1 MNIPSLPCRVLLF
14 GAVLFS
20 LAQIQSQELPKPQQS
35 ESELIDGYRRAHD
48 RRDLEGMLKLFCWD
62 KVTPEVRKVT
72 EEHVKGSF
80 DDNILTVRITTEH
93 PKGRVNQFLRNG
105 VLYGFNLTVIKELV
119 LESAVP
125 NGGPEMSYHP
135 IGIKDDH
142 YVIALMVPL
151 PNGSATMQHS
161 GDAPEKAPSPGATM
175 GKLTVPAKTPLTVR
189 LDQVVGLKL
198 VDGGGGFS
206 ATLSRPVQANGVTVL
221 PAGAT
226 VEGLV
231 RKEEKYSP
239 EMTLKSINLNGKSWR
254 IQASTIVFNQQIS
267 YPAGTELTFELQFPL
282 NVVSR

>member
-1 MNIPSLPCRVLLF
+1 
-14 GAVLFS
+14 
-20 LAQIQSQELPKPQQS
+20 
-35 ESELIDGYRRAHD
+35 
-48 RRDLEGMLKLFCWD
+48 MLKLFCWD

-80 DDNILTVRITTEH
+80 DDNILTLRITTEH

-142 YVIALMVPL
+142 YVIELMVPL
-151 PNGSATMQHS
+151 PNGSAIMQHS
-161 GDAPEKAPSPGATM
+161 DDALEQAPAPVATT
-175 GKLTVPAKTPLTVR
+175 GKVTVPAKTLLTVR

-198 VDGGGGFS
+198 VESGGGFS

-226 VEGLV
+226 IEGLV
-231 RKEEKYSP
+231 RKKEQYSP
-239 EMTLKSINLNGKSWR
+239 EMTLKSININGKSWH
-254 IQASTIVFNQQIS
+254 IQTSTIAFNQQIS
-267 YPAGTELTFELQFPL
+267 YLQGTELTFELQFPL
-282 NVVSR
+282 DIVSR

>member
-1 MNIPSLPCRVLLF
+1 
-14 GAVLFS
+14 
-20 LAQIQSQELPKPQQS
+20 
-35 ESELIDGYRRAHD
+35 
-48 RRDLEGMLKLFCWD
+48 MLKLFCWD

-72 EEHVKGSF
+72 EEHLTSSF
-80 DDNILTVRITTEH
+80 EDKILTVRITTEH
-93 PKGRVNQFLRNG
+93 PKGRVNRFLRNG
-105 VLYGFNLTVIKELV
+105 VLYGFNLTAIKELV
-119 LESAVP
+119 VESAVP
-125 NGGPEMSYHP
+125 NGSPEMSYHP

-142 YVIALMVPL
+142 YAIALMVPL

-161 GDAPEKAPSPGATM
+161 DDAPEKAPAPGATM

-189 LDQVVGLKL
+189 LDQTVGLKL
-198 VDGGGGFS
+198 VESGGGFS

-231 RKEEKYSP
+231 RKEQQDSP
-239 EMTLKSINLNGKSWR
+239 EITLRSMSVNGKSWR